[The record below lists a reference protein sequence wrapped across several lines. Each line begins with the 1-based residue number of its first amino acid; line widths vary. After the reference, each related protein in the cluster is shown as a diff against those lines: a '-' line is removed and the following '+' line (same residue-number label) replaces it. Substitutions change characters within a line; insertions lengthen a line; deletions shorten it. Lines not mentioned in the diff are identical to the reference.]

1 MEVDAATKNVSHII
15 NEKLKHQETC
25 QDKVGD
31 TELLQVPPSQTKQV
45 EGADNVINSQECHY

>member
-31 TELLQVPPSQTKQV
+31 TELLQVPPSQT
-45 EGADNVINSQECHY
+45 